1 MNCEYE
7 SSKYVQ
13 VHEVFSTKDVVT
25 RVRRLKR
32 ELTGAKDELADV
44 CSRVEAAANLHR
56 SKKGQIN
63 QRTSIILKASAM
75 LGMNFHMHVYKKLT
89 EK

>member
-1 MNCEYE
+1 MNYEYE

-25 RVRRLKR
+25 RVRNLKR

-44 CSRVEAAANLHR
+44 CSHAEAGASPHR
-56 SKKGQIN
+56 SNKPKKW
-63 QRTSIILKASAM
+63 SK
-75 LGMNFHMHVYKKLT
+75 
-89 EK
+89 